1 MRRYI
6 DFAEQFKE
14 TKGIPRLS
22 SLIDNTTMRTKK
34 EIGYLS
40 NIEYSVDKDLNSPRE
55 QSENISSSF
64 PTSQAKL
71 SSPFRKKHV
80 RKSNN
85 KSMTIPNIS
94 EFNPRKS
101 PLRIHKEGFSTSN
114 KKAISFNI
122 SLSSLP
128 NISSPQRKTFREK
141 KKKTNPISLFSLTP
155 STRMN
160 QVVGGS
166 PIRGIIETK
175 CDNILQNC
183 KTEIKDI
190 NIYNDKK
197 IKEQSRMKAKANKE
211 KFEKKNLI
219 SLVNFKRDMKEL
231 DDRKKEDFQT
241 LPVVEIFARSNE
253 LIQKSGYVSKINSNF
268 AYNAKNVLTDIFE
281 VNKDDD
287 IQRVP
292 IRDDK
297 IIKQSRKKISQLENL
312 MDKNVTANNRCK
324 LYLKKVNKK

>member
-14 TKGIPRLS
+14 KKDIPRLS
-22 SLIDNTTMRTKK
+22 SLIDNTSMKTKK
-34 EIGYLS
+34 AIGYLS
-40 NIEYSVDKDLNSPRE
+40 NIEYSLDKDINSPRE
-55 QSENISSSF
+55 QTEKSSTSF
-64 PTSQAKL
+64 SSAKVKL
-71 SSPFRKKHV
+71 FSPIRKQII
-80 RKSNN
+80 REGNN

-94 EFNPRKS
+94 EFNPKKS
-101 PLRIHKEGFSTSN
+101 QLVHKAGYTPSN

-128 NISSPQRKTFREK
+128 NISSPKRNTNTFRDK
-141 KKKTNPISLFSLTP
+141 KKNPISLFSLSP
-155 STRMN
+155 SHMS
-160 QVVGGS
+160 QVEGGS

-175 CDNILQNC
+175 CDTILQNC

-190 NIYNDKK
+190 NTYNDKK
-197 IKEQSRMKAKANKE
+197 IKEQCRIIAKANKD

-219 SLVNFKRDMKEL
+219 SLINFKRDMKEL
-231 DDRKKEDFQT
+231 DDRKKEDFQA
-241 LPVVEIFARSNE
+241 LPVVEIYARSNE

-292 IRDDK
+292 IRDDRV
-297 IIKQSRKKISQLENL
+297 IKQSRKKISQLESL
-312 MDKNVTANNRCK
+312 MDKNVNANNRCK

>member
-22 SLIDNTTMRTKK
+22 SLIENTSMRTKK

-40 NIEYSVDKDLNSPRE
+40 NIEYSVKNDLHSPRE
-55 QSENISSSF
+55 PSENISTSF
-64 PTSQAKL
+64 PTSQAKVY
-71 SSPFRKKHV
+71 SPFKRQHV
-80 RKSNN
+80 RETK

-101 PLRIHKEGFSTSN
+101 PLTNRKEGYSTTN

-128 NISSPQRKTFREK
+128 NISSPQRKTLRGK
-141 KKKTNPISLFSLTP
+141 KKKMNPISLFSLSP
-155 STRMN
+155 SSKMN
-160 QVVGGS
+160 QVIGGS

-175 CDNILQNC
+175 CANILQNC

-197 IKEQSRMKAKANKE
+197 IKEQSRIKEKSNKE

-253 LIQKSGYVSKINSNF
+253 LIQKSGYVTKINSNF
-268 AYNAKNVLTDIFE
+268 AYNAKNVITDIFE

-292 IRDDK
+292 IRDNK
-297 IIKQSRKKISQLENL
+297 IIKQSKKKISQLENL
-312 MDKNVTANNRCK
+312 MEKNVNANNRCK